1 MTTPDFENAS
11 HYILMRLAQ
20 ELSPALTYHSLF
32 HTRDDVL
39 PAATRLGLAA
49 NLSEEDL
56 LLLKTAAV
64 YHDAG
69 FLVSYE
75 DHEDHSIQI
84 AREVLP
90 GFDYSPAQIDIIAET
105 IAATKM
111 PQRPHNF
118 LQQLMC
124 DADLDLLGRED
135 FIELN
140 LRLREEVRC
149 ISKIPP
155 TDYAW
160 LTTQIK
166 FLEDHAFFT
175 QPANETREAGKSRNL
190 ARIRSHLISLNG
202 SGSNG
207 SLHP

>member
-1 MTTPDFENAS
+1 
-11 HYILMRLAQ
+11 
-20 ELSPALTYHSLF
+20 LF

-39 PAATRLGLAA
+39 PAAIRLGLAA
-49 NLSEEDL
+49 NLSDEEL

-64 YHDAG
+64 FHDAG
-69 FLVSYE
+69 FLVSYD
-75 DHEDHSIQI
+75 DHEEHSIQI

-90 GFDYSPAQIDIIAET
+90 NFGYSPAQIDIIADT

-111 PQRPHNF
+111 PQRPRNF

-140 LRLREEVRC
+140 LRLREEVRR

-155 TDYAW
+155 TDHAW
-160 LTTQIK
+160 LANQVK
-166 FLEDHAFFT
+166 FMEDHAFFT
-175 QPANETREAGKSRNL
+175 RPAHEARDAGKSRNL
-190 ARIRSHLISLNG
+190 ARIRSHLISPNG
-202 SGSNG
+202 SGSHG